1 MNPPEDGAFPARLTI
16 ILSTVTLCPS
26 TEDPAVLTMLWCP
39 PLLLAALCWV
49 LFMYQTAVKADEC
62 AERCDL
68 YHGHCDEDGVCRCD
82 PGWDGPFCEDCVKM
96 PGCVHGVCHQP
107 WQCMCLSGWAGKFC
121 DKDLHIC
128 ERSSPCQ
135 NGAECVITPEG
146 DYSCNCPESFHGKNC
161 ELKRGPC
168 ETERFPCQNGGTCQD
183 NGGFAETFLC
193 RCLAGYVGR
202 LCEMDVDD
210 CLMRPCANGATC
222 IDGVNRFSCECPH
235 GFQGRFCTVNI
246 DDCAGQPCRN
256 GGRCYDRVGD
266 YECYCP
272 AGFTGKSCEIPV
284 PRPTWEYETRTSAM
298 ERVFSAPPGRIVSS
312 TRWSPGLTQKP
323 GHFKIS
329 VKEVVT
335 QREHGLSDLQ
345 MITIAVLGVITLLA
359 IILTALLVVR
369 HRSRGASCWCHQSSP
384 DTKTHY
390 HQCQGPSQEHGK
402 TTEL

>member
-1 MNPPEDGAFPARLTI
+1 
-16 ILSTVTLCPS
+16 
-26 TEDPAVLTMLWCP
+26 MLWRP
-39 PLLLAALCWV
+39 PLLLSALYWV
-49 LFMYQTAVKADEC
+49 LFMLQTSVTADEC
-62 AERCDL
+62 TERCDL
-68 YHGHCDEDGVCRCD
+68 YHGHCDEDAVCRCD
-82 PGWDGPFCEDCVKM
+82 PGWDGPFCEDCVRM

-107 WQCMCLSGWAGKFC
+107 WQCMCLSGWDGKFC

-146 DYSCNCPESFHGKNC
+146 DYSCDCPESFHGKNC

-168 ETERFPCQNGGTCQD
+168 EAQGLPCQNGGTCLD
-183 NGGFAETFLC
+183 DGGYAEVFTC

-202 LCEMDVDD
+202 LCETDVDD

-222 IDGVNRFSCECPH
+222 VDGVNRFSCQCPP

-246 DDCAGQPCRN
+246 DDCAGRPCHN

-272 AGFTGKSCEIPV
+272 AGFTGTSCEILV
-284 PRPTWEYETRTSAM
+284 PRPTWEYEAGTSA
-298 ERVFSAPPGRIVSS
+298 RAPSEPSGRTVSS
-312 TRWSPGLTQKP
+312 TRWSPGSTEKP

-335 QREHGLSDLQ
+335 QREHGLSELQ
-345 MITIAVLGVITLLA
+345 LITIAVLGVITVVV
-359 IILTALLVVR
+359 IILTVLLMMR
-369 HRSRGASCWCHQSSP
+369 HRSRGASCWCHQTSP
-384 DTKTHY
+384 ETKTHY
-390 HQCQGPSQEHGK
+390 HQCQGMSQEHGK